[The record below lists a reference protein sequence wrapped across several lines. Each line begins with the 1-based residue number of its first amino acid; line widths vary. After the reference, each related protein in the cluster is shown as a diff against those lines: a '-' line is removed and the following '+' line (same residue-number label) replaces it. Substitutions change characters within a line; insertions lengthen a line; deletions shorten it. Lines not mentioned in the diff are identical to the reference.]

1 MKTLEEVIKQKC
13 KFIGNSRKTYELYNL
28 GPYSYPT
35 TDIRLFLTNMT
46 IESDNIITLLEE
58 MTPLLVYIFS
68 CILHRSGREFREMRI
83 KLKFPNAI
91 LTFGDYINL
100 VRYHY
105 TTPISIIRDNIDELE
120 AYGHCMSFLAPFRV
134 EITLERSLE
143 MIEHENELNDYPSD
157 MEYEDNIKTINE
169 IKTYKTDECV
179 ICLENK
185 NNVLFCNCGHICV
198 CEKCIE
204 IKRLTKC
211 PVCKTEN
218 TILRIIE

>member
-1 MKTLEEVIKQKC
+1 MESLEKVIKQKC
-13 KFIGNSRKTYELYNL
+13 KFIGNSKKPYELYNL

-35 TDIRLFLTNMT
+35 TDIRLFLTSMT

-58 MTPLLVYIFS
+58 MVPLFVYIFS
-68 CILHRSGREFREMRI
+68 CILHRSGYVHRDMHI

-91 LTFGDYINL
+91 LIFEDYFEFDGF
-100 VRYHY
+100 HY
-105 TTPISIIRDNIDELE
+105 TTPISTVRDKICEIE
-120 AYGHCMSFLAPFRV
+120 SYGYYNSYFAPFRV
-134 EITLERSLE
+134 EITLDRHLE
-143 MIEHENELNDYPSD
+143 NIVANYPS
-157 MEYEDNIKTINE
+157 EDEAININE
-169 IKTYKTDECV
+169 IKTYKINECV

-185 NNVLFCNCGHICV
+185 ANVLFCNCGHICV

-218 TILRIIE
+218 TTLRIIE

>member
-13 KFIGNSRKTYELYNL
+13 KFIGNSKKPYELYNL
-28 GPYSYPT
+28 RPYSYPAT
-35 TDIRLFLTNMT
+35 YIRLFLTNMT

-68 CILHRSGREFREMRI
+68 CICHCNEGGHEFREMHI
-83 KLKFPNAI
+83 ELKFPNGI
-91 LTFGDYINL
+91 LTFDEYLYLERNL
-100 VRYHY
+100 YR
-105 TTPISIIRDNIDELE
+105 TPLSIIQANINEIE
-120 AYGHCMSFLAPFRV
+120 ASGYYMSFYAPFRL
-134 EITLERSLE
+134 EIKLERSTE
-143 MIEHENELNDYPSD
+143 RVEYPSD
-157 MEYEDNIKTINE
+157 FEDEDDVITINE

-185 NNVLFCNCGHICV
+185 TNVLFCNCGHICV

>member
-1 MKTLEEVIKQKC
+1 
-13 KFIGNSRKTYELYNL
+13 
-28 GPYSYPT
+28 
-35 TDIRLFLTNMT
+35 
-46 IESDNIITLLEE
+46 

-83 KLKFPNAI
+83 KLKFSNAT
-91 LTFGDYINL
+91 LTFGDYFNF

-105 TTPISIIRDNIDELE
+105 TTPISIISDNIDELK
-120 AYGHCMSFLAPFRV
+120 ADGHCMSFLDPFRV
-134 EITLERSLE
+134 EITLERSQV
-143 MIEHENELNDYPSD
+143 MIEHENEFTDYPSD
-157 MEYEDNIKTINE
+157 LEDEDGAITINE

-179 ICLENK
+179 ICLERIP
-185 NNVLFCNCGHICV
+185 NVLFCNCGHICV

-204 IKRLTKC
+204 LKRLTKC

>member
-1 MKTLEEVIKQKC
+1 
-13 KFIGNSRKTYELYNL
+13 
-28 GPYSYPT
+28 
-35 TDIRLFLTNMT
+35 
-46 IESDNIITLLEE
+46 
-58 MTPLLVYIFS
+58 
-68 CILHRSGREFREMRI
+68 MRI

-91 LTFGDYINL
+91 LTFGDYFNL

-134 EITLERSLE
+134 EIILERSQA
-143 MIEHENELNDYPSD
+143 MIENENELNDYPSD
-157 MEYEDNIKTINE
+157 LEDEDDIKNINE

-185 NNVLFCNCGHICV
+185 NNVLFCNWGHICI
-198 CEKCIE
+198 CEKYIE

>member
-1 MKTLEEVIKQKC
+1 MKSLEQVIKQKC
-13 KFIGNSRKTYELYNL
+13 KFLGNSKKPYELYNL
-28 GPYSYPT
+28 RPYSYPS

-46 IESDNIITLLEE
+46 IESDNMITLLEE

-68 CILHRSGREFREMRI
+68 CICHCSEGDYEFREMRF
-83 KLKFPNAI
+83 KLKFPNAV
-91 LTFGDYINL
+91 LTFEDYLNF
-100 VRYHY
+100 RGCHY
-105 TTPISIIRDNIDELE
+105 RTPVSIIRDNIVELE
-120 AYGHCMSFLAPFRV
+120 ATGHCMSFLSPFRL
-134 EITLERSLE
+134 EITLERTIVMLE
-143 MIEHENELNDYPSD
+143 DELIDYPSD
-157 MEYEDNIKTINE
+157 LEDEDDAITINE
-169 IKTYKTDECV
+169 IKTYKSDECV